1 MLARE
6 PIEQFL
12 STLEA
17 QKGFSG
23 NTLAAYRND
32 LSQFAGYLDQEQE
45 VERYGGRPDSW
56 SNVTR
61 NNIIAFLLYLK
72 EQRKAA
78 TTVARK
84 QAAIKSF
91 FKFLSSRGIVASNPV
106 EDLASPHVDRAL
118 PQTIN
123 AGEVERL
130 LHEMDTAPDSPEVLR
145 DRAMMQLLYA
155 TGLRVGETVA
165 LDVRDVDLGD
175 NTVSTSGRGKT
186 RRVSI
191 GSRATLNAL
200 ADYLEKGRPA
210 LARLTESRGAALAD
224 AGDDNRALFLNHRGQ
239 RLTRQGFW
247 LILKRYANL
256 AGLGEIS
263 PHTLRHSFAAQKLNS
278 GTDMRDL
285 QQILGH
291 ANIST
296 TQVYARIGQ
305 KNERSKG
312 KQSNKRNMVK
322 QGNQG
327 NQGNGGNEGSVA
339 RRKKKVVS

>member
-1 MLARE
+1 VLNRE
-6 PIEQFL
+6 LIEQFL
-12 STLEA
+12 TTLQA

-32 LSQFAGYLDQEQE
+32 LSQFVDYMDEGED
-45 VERYGGRPDSW
+45 VERFGGRPDNW
-56 SNVTR
+56 AGVTR
-61 NNIIAFLLYLK
+61 NHIVAFLLYLK
-72 EQRKAA
+72 EEKKAA

-91 FKFLSSRGIVASNPV
+91 FKFLSARGMVSSNPV

-123 AGEVERL
+123 ASEVERL
-130 LHEMDTAPDSPEVLR
+130 LHAMNIAPDSAEVLR

-165 LDVRDVDLGD
+165 LDVHDVDLAD
-175 NTVSTSGRGKT
+175 NSVSTTGRGKS
-186 RRVSI
+186 RRVPIS
-191 GSRATLNAL
+191 SMDTLSAL
-200 ADYLEKGRPA
+200 ANYLAKGRPV
-210 LARLTESRGAALAD
+210 LARNTETSGAALAEN
-224 AGDDNRALFLNHRGQ
+224 DDDGRALFLNHRGK

-247 LILKRYANL
+247 LILKRYAKS
-256 AGLGEIS
+256 AGLDEIS

-305 KNERSKG
+305 KQERSSSSNAKRG
-312 KQSNKRNMVK
+312 SGGSGGRAAQPRKQ
-322 QGNQG
+322 
-327 NQGNGGNEGSVA
+327 A
-339 RRKKKVVS
+339 VS

>member
-1 MLARE
+1 MLDHG

-32 LSQFAGYLDQEQE
+32 LSQFAEYLNEEPD
-45 VERYGGRPDSW
+45 VERHGGRPNSW
-56 SNVTR
+56 ASVSR
-61 NNIIAFLLYLK
+61 NHIIAFLLYLK
-72 EQRKAA
+72 ERKAP

-84 QAAIKSF
+84 QAAIKSY
-91 FKFLSSRGIVASNPV
+91 FKFLTSRGLVSSNPV

-123 AGEVERL
+123 ASEVERL
-130 LHEMDTAPDSPEVLR
+130 LHEMNVAADSPEVLR

-165 LDVRDVDLGD
+165 LDVADVDIAG
-175 NTVSTSGRGKT
+175 NTVATTGRGKT
-186 RRVSI
+186 RRVPI
-191 GSRATLNAL
+191 GVGDTLGAL
-200 ADYLEKGRPA
+200 GDYLDKGRPA
-210 LARLTESRGAALAD
+210 LVRTREHSGAIIAED
-224 AGDDNRALFLNHRGQ
+224 SDDSRALFLNHRGQ

-247 LILKRYANL
+247 LILKRYANS

-278 GTDMRDL
+278 GTEMRDL

-305 KNERSKG
+305 KQERNKSSK
-312 KQSNKRNMVK
+312 SNNAN
-322 QGNQG
+322 G
-327 NQGNGGNEGSVA
+327 GNGGSA
-339 RRKKKVVS
+339 AQRRKKAVS

>member
-1 MLARE
+1 MLDRQ

-12 STLEA
+12 GSLSA

-32 LSQFAGYLDQEQE
+32 LTQFADYLDKEQ
-45 VERYGGRPDSW
+45 GTQAGSW
-56 SNVTR
+56 ASVTR
-61 NNIIAFLLYLK
+61 DNIVSFLLYLK
-72 EQRKAA
+72 ERQYAA

-91 FKFLSSRGIVASNPV
+91 FKFLTSRGTVTSSPIEN
-106 EDLASPHVDRAL
+106 LASPHVDRAL

-123 AGEVERL
+123 ASEVDRL
-130 LHEMDTAPDSPEVLR
+130 LHEIFAAHESPEVLR
-145 DRAMMQLLYA
+145 DRAMMQLLYS

-165 LDVRDVDLGD
+165 LNMSDVDTAA
-175 NTVSTSGRGKT
+175 NSVATTGRGKT
-186 RRVSI
+186 RNVPI
-191 GSRATLNAL
+191 GAGAALSAL
-200 ADYLEKGRPA
+200 ADYLERGRPV
-210 LARLTESRGAALAD
+210 LARTAGED
-224 AGDDNRALFLNHRGQ
+224 AGSSEETDDSRALFLNHRGQ

-247 LILKRYANL
+247 LILKRYAKL
-256 AGLGEIS
+256 AGLETIS

-305 KNERSKG
+305 TEEQDKRSESKAGTKG
-312 KQSNKRNMVK
+312 NAAQRKQK
-322 QGNQG
+322 
-327 NQGNGGNEGSVA
+327 A
-339 RRKKKVVS
+339 VS

>member
-1 MLARE
+1 MLNRE
-6 PIEQFL
+6 LIEQFL
-12 STLEA
+12 TTLQA

-32 LSQFAGYLDQEQE
+32 LSQFADYMDEGQD
-45 VERYGGRPDSW
+45 VERFGGRPDNWTS
-56 SNVTR
+56 VTR
-61 NNIIAFLLYLK
+61 NNIVAFLLYLK
-72 EQRKAA
+72 EAHKAA

-91 FKFLSSRGIVASNPV
+91 FKFLSSRGMVSSNPV

-123 AGEVERL
+123 ASEVERL
-130 LHEMDTAPDSPEVLR
+130 LHEMNVAPDSAEVLR

-165 LDVRDVDLGD
+165 LDVHDVDLTD
-175 NTVSTSGRGKT
+175 NSVSTTGRGKS
-186 RRVSI
+186 RRVPI
-191 GSRATLNAL
+191 GSMDTLNAL
-200 ADYLEKGRPA
+200 ASYLAKGRPVLARNTENSGPA
-210 LARLTESRGAALAD
+210 LAES
-224 AGDDNRALFLNHRGQ
+224 DDDSRALFLNHRGK

-247 LILKRYANL
+247 LILKRYAKS
-256 AGLGEIS
+256 AGLDEIS

-305 KNERSKG
+305 KQERSKR
-312 KQSNKRNMVK
+312 SNAKR
-322 QGNQG
+322 GT
-327 NQGNGGNEGSVA
+327 GGSGGRTA
-339 RRKKKVVS
+339 QPRQKAVS